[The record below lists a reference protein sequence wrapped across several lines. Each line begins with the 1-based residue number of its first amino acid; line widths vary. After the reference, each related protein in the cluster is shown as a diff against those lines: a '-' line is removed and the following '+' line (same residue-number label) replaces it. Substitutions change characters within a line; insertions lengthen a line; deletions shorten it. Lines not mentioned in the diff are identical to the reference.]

1 MKTIGQTQPVEKM
14 FCTNEPSGGHRSVKK
29 EGIMFNL
36 FRCTFIMRE
45 AHNPFQDG
53 AHITKK
59 VFVHSSRLM
68 DPEGTIGICF

>member
-1 MKTIGQTQPVEKM
+1 M

-45 AHNPFQDG
+45 AYCLFRDG
-53 AHITKK
+53 AHVTKK
-59 VFVHSSRLM
+59 VFVHSSGLM
-68 DPEGTIGICF
+68 DPEGAIGICF

>member
-1 MKTIGQTQPVEKM
+1 MQTIGQTQPVEKM

-45 AHNPFQDG
+45 AHNPFQDE

-68 DPEGTIGICF
+68 DPEGAIRICF

>member
-1 MKTIGQTQPVEKM
+1 M

-36 FRCTFIMRE
+36 FRCTFIMSE
-45 AHNPFQDG
+45 THNLFQDG
-53 AHITKK
+53 AHITKN

-68 DPEGTIGICF
+68 DPEGAIGICF